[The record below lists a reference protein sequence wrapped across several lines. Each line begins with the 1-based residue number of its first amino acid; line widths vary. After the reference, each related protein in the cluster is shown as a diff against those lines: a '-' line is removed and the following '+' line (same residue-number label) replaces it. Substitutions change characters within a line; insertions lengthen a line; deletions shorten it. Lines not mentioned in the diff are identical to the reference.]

1 MPFRQPQAWQRPSS
15 GDGTAQVGVWA
26 TCVTAVGR
34 MARAGWPGFASGGAL
49 WFPDLRQPYCVRHT
63 LDAPPA
69 AASARSGAGAGGAG
83 ASEQGPEGWGQGR
96 SWEGAAAPEG
106 AGEGLEGGVA
116 PLDMMLDQA
125 TLLVYEYP
133 MGPQG
138 LLLPAAVCAAMALQI
153 HWAAPARQ
161 ALGQAAAGARAV
173 SCVPGRAPPAH
184 ARECHRRWNVCV
196 CQEAAVTPRS
206 ECARMPAR
214 SSPTRLEICPAADF
228 RIGKA
233 GAAARS

>member
-1 MPFRQPQAWQRPSS
+1 M
-15 GDGTAQVGVWA
+15 GVWA

-83 ASEQGPEGWGQGR
+83 ASEHGLEGWGQGR
-96 SWEGAAAPEG
+96 SAAPVG
-106 AGEGLEGGVA
+106 AGEGLEVVGVA
-116 PLDMMLDQA
+116 PLDAVLDQA

-173 SCVPGRAPPAH
+173 SRVPGHAPPAH
-184 ARECHRRWNVCV
+184 A
-196 CQEAAVTPRS
+196 
-206 ECARMPAR
+206 
-214 SSPTRLEICPAADF
+214 
-228 RIGKA
+228 
-233 GAAARS
+233 

>member
-1 MPFRQPQAWQRPSS
+1 VARPGRRALSAAAERAATGS
-15 GDGTAQVGVWA
+15 RRKGSDRAAGVDIAQVGVWA

-49 WFPDLRQPYCVRHT
+49 WFPNLRQPYCIRHT

-83 ASEQGPEGWGQGR
+83 ASEGRDQGR
-96 SWEGAAAPEG
+96 GWDVVAAPEG
-106 AGEGLEGGVA
+106 VGDGLEGGVA
-116 PLDMMLDQA
+116 PLDTVLDQA

-161 ALGQAAAGARAV
+161 ALGQAAAGARSALRI
-173 SCVPGRAPPAH
+173 PGRPPLTH
-184 ARECHRRWNVCV
+184 A
-196 CQEAAVTPRS
+196 
-206 ECARMPAR
+206 
-214 SSPTRLEICPAADF
+214 
-228 RIGKA
+228 
-233 GAAARS
+233 